1 MAQTNFT
8 PILTYGSTTAASVPL
23 AANLTTSAN
32 GVELAVN
39 ATDGKLFY
47 KDNAGIVQVL
57 ASKASAQGGVT
68 SVSVATANGMSG
80 SSSGG
85 ATPALTLVV
94 GAINLATA
102 TGLPP
107 AGVTGTAAILGA
119 NTFTGEQIVKETQDT
134 VHTITD
140 GAAFAI
146 DPVNGNIQV
155 VTLGASRSPTATN
168 FAAGQAILMGIDDG
182 SAFTITWPSVTW
194 LKSGGTGV
202 PPTLATTGYTWV
214 MLFKQGSTLFGT
226 IVGSP

>member
-1 MAQTNFT
+1 MTTLSSIITPTNLVT
-8 PILTYGSTTAASVPL
+8 LTGAATLTNKTITFASNTLTGVAST
-23 AANLTTSAN
+23 
-32 GVELAVN
+32 
-39 ATDGKLFY
+39 
-47 KDNAGIVQVL
+47 
-57 ASKASAQGGVT
+57 
-68 SVSVATANGMSG
+68 
-80 SSSGG
+80 
-85 ATPALTLVV
+85 
-94 GAINLATA
+94 
-102 TGLPP
+102 
-107 AGVTGTAAILGA
+107 GA